1 MNGKWWILLLIVAL
15 TASGCVTSQY
25 QWGSYEQ
32 ALYRYYKNPATL
44 DEYAEQLASVIA
56 IGEPERKVPPGIY
69 AEYGYVLLL
78 QGKRDEAITHFERE
92 KRAWPESTRLMDIM
106 IKTTTA
112 DRARKP

>member
-1 MNGKWWILLLIVAL
+1 MNGKCLILLLIVAL
-15 TASGCVTSQY
+15 TASGCATSQY

-56 IGEPERKVPPGIY
+56 TAEPERKVPPGIY

-78 QGKRDEAITHFERE
+78 QGKRDEAIAHFERE
-92 KRAWPESTRLMDIM
+92 KRTWPESTRLMDIM
-106 IKTTTA
+106 INTTTA
-112 DRARKP
+112 DRARRP